1 MTDEYVLQDSR
12 GNTGDRL
19 MFHAIGGAGYTT
31 NLDAAHRFTKREAA
45 NHNSFRETD
54 KPWPLA
60 YLVERHE
67 LAVDCQYVKPDDVQA
82 ALAIEDKA
90 YLCVSG
96 RWNGNDL
103 IWLAGDGEHTADL
116 SHAKVF
122 PLDVAVS
129 VSSQHSDGL
138 RAIPKAFVDQLARK
152 VVPSGRVNITAALK
166 GTGVTLAKSPKA
178 RHVSMRCD
186 HCGAF
191 ISEAQRFGDCPK
203 CKGSNAP

>member
-19 MFHAIGGAGYTT
+19 MFHAINGAGYTT

-67 LAVDCQYVKPDDVQA
+67 LAVDCQYVNPDDVQA
-82 ALAIEDKA
+82 ALAIEDTA
-90 YLCVSG
+90 YLCVAG

-103 IWLAGDGEHTADL
+103 VWRGEGSRTADL
-116 SHAKVF
+116 SQAKVF
-122 PLDVAVS
+122 PIDVANAMAAEHGS
-129 VSSQHSDGL
+129 NL
-138 RAIPKAFVDQLARK
+138 KAIPKSYADQLARK
-152 VVPSGRVNITAALK
+152 VVPDGRVNIKAALR
-166 GTGVTLAKSPKA
+166 GTGVTLAKPPKS
-178 RHVSMRCD
+178 RHTPTRCE
-186 HCGAF
+186 HCGCF
-191 ISEAQRFGDCPK
+191 ISDAQRFGDCPK
-203 CKGSNAP
+203 CEGSNAP